1 MTQLRVSLFES
12 GVIKGYGTIDVRLF
26 FNARYVISENI
37 VDRAYPLS
45 IDAQWRVDE

>member
-12 GVIKGYGTIDVRLF
+12 SVIKGYGTIDVRLIF
-26 FNARYVISENI
+26 DARYVIRDNI

-45 IDAQWRVDE
+45 INAQWRVDE